1 MAVKDYR
8 EMLIASII
16 TLAKKGEH
24 KEITRAFL
32 SNLSF
37 DELNELANKLQ
48 AKQRGY
54 KMINSKKSVNYYFAF
69 FDPQALSQRK
79 VIVHT
84 FSLN

>member
-8 EMLIASII
+8 EMLISSII

-37 DELNELANKLQ
+37 DELNELADKLQ
-48 AKQRGY
+48 AK
-54 KMINSKKSVNYYFAF
+54 
-69 FDPQALSQRK
+69 
-79 VIVHT
+79 
-84 FSLN
+84 

>member
-48 AKQRGY
+48 AK
-54 KMINSKKSVNYYFAF
+54 
-69 FDPQALSQRK
+69 
-79 VIVHT
+79 
-84 FSLN
+84 